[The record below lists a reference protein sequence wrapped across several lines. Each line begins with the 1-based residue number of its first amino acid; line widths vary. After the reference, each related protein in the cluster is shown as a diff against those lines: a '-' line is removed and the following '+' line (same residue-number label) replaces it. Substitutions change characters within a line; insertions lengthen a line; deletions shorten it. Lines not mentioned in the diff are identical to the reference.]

1 MADHEEVY
9 DGSILNMISSQPPPP
24 DLWRENTAL
33 ESAKM
38 AKNIV
43 EHLLLRATEFEPN
56 SGRIPGFTHNRLW
69 KTLRLKALP
78 SPKKKQSWLVHLISK
93 TVMAAVDMFLTF
105 VLTIFA
111 VSQVVSS
118 EVIQGAVPLN
128 AGIFDKVSL
137 IAILTRIPAN
147 TA

>member
-1 MADHEEVY
+1 
-9 DGSILNMISSQPPPP
+9 
-24 DLWRENTAL
+24 
-33 ESAKM
+33 
-38 AKNIV
+38 
-43 EHLLLRATEFEPN
+43 
-56 SGRIPGFTHNRLW
+56 
-69 KTLRLKALP
+69 
-78 SPKKKQSWLVHLISK
+78 
-93 TVMAAVDMFLTF
+93 MAAVDMFLTF